1 MSKIYRTTVQEDA
14 EGNAS
19 IEFPPE
25 LLKQLDWN
33 EGDELVWDDRPLR
46 ATSSYEGDELEW
58 DETELWEDDGEFKGA
73 VIYKKK

>member
-1 MSKIYRTTVQEDA
+1 MTKIYSATVQEDA
-14 EGNAS
+14 EGNAF

-33 EGDELVWDDRPLR
+33 
-46 ATSSYEGDELEW
+46 EGDELEW

-73 VIYKKK
+73 VIYKKTENNA